1 MYTVSSVLPLG
12 LKSLIY
18 LLSGPLQINSAD
30 PWPVD
35 PQKRFSSTVRRPAA
49 PALTSRARH
58 RANLVPSS
66 LRPQL
71 VPARV
76 AMAWPTVATQRCCP
90 GGQQTTGLPI
100 RATIQAW
107 PISCP
112 LSPFKKDQL
121 ERKWQIW
128 RTGDQ
133 IAKQNNVQTCA
144 LRTALPRKGCT
155 DTEMVALPHRTFGLT
170 SEVTENINDSV
181 KYFQKPSGKHR
192 NALWPAGLV

>member
-1 MYTVSSVLPLG
+1 MYTVSSILPLV
-12 LKSLIY
+12 LKRLKY
-18 LLSGPLQINSAD
+18 LPSGPLQINSAD

-49 PALTSRARH
+49 PALTWRPSF
-58 RANLVPSS
+58 VPSS

-71 VPARV
+71 EPAGV
-76 AMAWPTVATQRCCP
+76 AMAWPTVGNQRCCP
-90 GGQQTTGLPI
+90 GGQRTTGLPI
-100 RATIQAW
+100 QATIQAW

-121 ERKWQIW
+121 ERKRQIW
-128 RTGDQ
+128 RTEDQ
-133 IAKQNNVQTCA
+133 IAKQNNAQTCA

-155 DTEMVALPHRTFGLT
+155 DIEMAALPHCTFDLP

-181 KYFQKPSGKHR
+181 KYFQKPFGKHR
-192 NALWPAGLV
+192 NALWPAGSV